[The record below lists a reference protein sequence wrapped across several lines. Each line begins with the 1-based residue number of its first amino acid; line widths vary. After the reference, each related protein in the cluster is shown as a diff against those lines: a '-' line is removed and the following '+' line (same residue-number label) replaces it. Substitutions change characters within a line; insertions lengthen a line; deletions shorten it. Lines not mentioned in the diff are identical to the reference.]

1 MSGHSMKMLEQYL
14 HEKKEQAE
22 RLRDNTSQKDYFK
35 GQVEIIDEIL
45 SDMKKKP
52 IPFNPWLM
60 PF

>member
-1 MSGHSMKMLEQYL
+1 MKMLEEYL
-14 HEKKEQAE
+14 HEKKKTAE
-22 RLRDNTSQKDYFK
+22 NLMDKTSQKDYFK

-45 SDMKKKP
+45 SDIKKRP

>member
-1 MSGHSMKMLEQYL
+1 MKYIVYVIIIVILFL
-14 HEKKEQAE
+14 SIVCINN
-22 RLRDNTSQKDYFK
+22 LDTSQKDYFK

-45 SDMKKKP
+45 SDIKKRP

>member
-1 MSGHSMKMLEQYL
+1 MKMLEQYL
-14 HEKKEQAE
+14 HEKKQQAE

-35 GQVEIIDEIL
+35 GQVEMIDDIL

>member
-45 SDMKKKP
+45 ADIKKKP

>member
-1 MSGHSMKMLEQYL
+1 MSGHSMKMLEDYL
-14 HEKKEQAE
+14 YEKKKQAE
-22 RLRDNTSQKDYFK
+22 RLKDNTSQKDYFK

>member
-1 MSGHSMKMLEQYL
+1 MSEHSMKMLEQYL
-14 HEKKEQAE
+14 HEKKQQAE

-35 GQVEIIDEIL
+35 GQVEMIDDIL